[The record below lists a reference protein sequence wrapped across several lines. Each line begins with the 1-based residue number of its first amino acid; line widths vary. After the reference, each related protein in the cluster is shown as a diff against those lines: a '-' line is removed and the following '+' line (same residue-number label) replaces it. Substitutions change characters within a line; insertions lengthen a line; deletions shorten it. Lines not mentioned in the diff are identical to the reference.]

1 MFSQNFSSPKALKKH
16 ATLPK
21 KGAVVKATVDDN
33 FNQIISLH
41 QNGFLE
47 EAEIKYKQFLYKHP
61 MNADALQLLGTLYAQ
76 RMQHAESLIYFNQ
89 SLAINP
95 NQATVLNNLG
105 NVYSDQKMYELAL
118 ECFDKAIKLQHNY
131 SQAWHNKGNVYFEV
145 QEYLKAMDCYQLAI
159 QFNPNDSQNFNHLGN
174 AQQKLSMYDEALKS
188 YQIAIKL
195 NPSNPEVFNNQGAL
209 YQRLSQFE
217 LALLSFNQ
225 AIQLHNGNAQAHY
238 NRGLVLKELNRIQEA
253 VDSFCF
259 AIEIKPDY
267 FEAYNNLANVLKD
280 ENDWERAFTLY
291 SKVIEMKPD
300 FAQAYY
306 NRGIILQEFN
316 ELDQA
321 VLNYEV
327 ALSLESDYADAH
339 LNLGLVCLML
349 QNYAKGWSHYD
360 WRFKSERFSTKSFE
374 SIRPQWNASIENP
387 SPKRLLIWSEQ
398 GVGDELMFCSL
409 LSEFVS
415 QLENTSVQVQVDER
429 LLPLMRRSINN
440 VEFISKDQ
448 KLSDHNFD
456 EQMPLGHLAACVRPS
471 LESFSRQKPSFLLP
485 DVIKTERL
493 IAQLRPQ
500 LGLEK
505 ISEQD
510 HQDHQDH
517 RLIGISWRSSA
528 PKNGKQR
535 SLTLQELATSLHS
548 PGVRLISL
556 QYGDVR
562 DEIETCYKKTGI
574 QIEEVTSVDNFFNLD
589 GLASLMHV
597 CDEIVSVDNATVHLS
612 ASLGLRTKV
621 LLPFHPDWR
630 WGLSTSKSVWYPSVE
645 LFRQNVP
652 GDWLSVLLDLE
663 NSLKIEVQL

>member
-1 MFSQNFSSPKALKKH
+1 MSSHYISSLKALKKN
-16 ATLPK
+16 ATRPN
-21 KGAVVKATVDDN
+21 KGSVVNAAIGEK

-41 QNGFLE
+41 QNGHLE
-47 EAEIKYKQFLYKHP
+47 EAEIEYKQFLFKHP
-61 MNADALQLLGTLYAQ
+61 KNADALQLLGTLYAQ

-105 NVYSDQKMYELAL
+105 NVYSDQKMHQLAL
-118 ECFDKAIKLQHNY
+118 DCYDKAIQLENNY
-131 SQAWHNKGNVYFEV
+131 SQAWHNKGNVYFV
-145 QEYLKAMDCYQLAI
+145 LQEYLKAIDCYQVAI
-159 QFNPNDSQNFNHLGN
+159 KFNPNESQNFNHLGN
-174 AQQKLSMYDEALKS
+174 AQQALSMHDEALKS
-188 YQIAIKL
+188 YQIAIQL
-195 NPSNPEVFNNQGAL
+195 NPSNTEVLNNQGAL
-209 YQRLSQFE
+209 YQKLSQFE
-217 LALLSFNQ
+217 LALLSFDQ
-225 AIQLHNGNAQAHY
+225 AIQLHKDNAQAHY
-238 NRGLVLKELNRIQEA
+238 NRGRVLKQLNRIQEA

-280 ENDWERAFTLY
+280 EKDWERAFTLY

-306 NRGIILQEFN
+306 NRGTLLQEFN
-316 ELDQA
+316 ELEQA
-321 VLNYEV
+321 VSNYEV
-327 ALSLESDYADAH
+327 ALSLEPDYADAH
-339 LNLGLVCLML
+339 LNLGLVYLML
-349 QNYAKGWSHYD
+349 QNYAKGWTHYD
-360 WRFKSERFSTKSFE
+360 WRFKSERFSTKRFE
-374 SIRPQWNASIENP
+374 SIRPQWNAFITNP
-387 SPKRLLIWSEQ
+387 SSKRLLIWSEQ

-415 QLENTSVQVQVDER
+415 QLENTLVQVQVDER
-429 LLPLMRRSINN
+429 LLPLMSRSINN

-456 EQMPLGHLAACVRPS
+456 EQMPLGYLAAFLRPS
-471 LESFSRQKPSFLLP
+471 LESFSRQTPSFLLP
-485 DVIKTERL
+485 DVIKAERL

-500 LGLEK
+500 LKLEK
-505 ISEQD
+505 ISEHD
-510 HQDHQDH
+510 HQDHW
-517 RLIGISWRSSA
+517 LIGISWRSSA
-528 PKNGKQR
+528 PKTGKQR
-535 SLTLQELATSLHS
+535 SLTLEEMATSLHS

-562 DEIETCYKKTGI
+562 DEIETCYRKTGI

-597 CDEIVSVDNATVHLS
+597 CDEIVSVDNATVHLA

-652 GDWLSVLLDLE
+652 GDWRSVLLDLE
-663 NSLKIEVQL
+663 NSMKIEVQL

>member
-1 MFSQNFSSPKALKKH
+1 MSSHHISSLKALKKKEIRPNKGSVVN
-16 ATLPK
+16 ATFSEK
-21 KGAVVKATVDDN
+21 

-41 QNGFLE
+41 QNGHLE
-47 EAEIKYKQFLYKHP
+47 EAEIEYKQFLLKHP
-61 MNADALQLLGTLYAQ
+61 NNADALQLLGTLYAQ
-76 RMQHAESLIYFNQ
+76 RMQHTESLIYFNQ

-105 NVYSDQKMYELAL
+105 NVYSDQKMHQLAL
-118 ECFDKAIKLQHNY
+118 DCYDKAIKLEHNY
-131 SQAWHNKGNVYFEV
+131 SQAWHNKGNVYFV
-145 QEYLKAMDCYQLAI
+145 LQEYLKAIECYQVAI
-159 QFNPNDSQNFNHLGN
+159 QLNPNESQNFNHLGN
-174 AQQKLSMYDEALKS
+174 AQQELSMYEEALNS

-195 NPSNPEVFNNQGAL
+195 NPNNAEVFNNQGAL
-209 YQRLSQFE
+209 YQKLSQFE
-217 LALLSFNQ
+217 LALLSFDQ
-225 AIQLHNGNAQAHY
+225 SIQLHIGNAQAHY
-238 NRGLVLKELNRIQEA
+238 NRGRVLKELNRIEEA

-280 ENDWERAFTLY
+280 EKDWEHAFTLY
-291 SKVIEMKPD
+291 SKVIEIKPD
-300 FAQAYY
+300 FAQAHY

-321 VLNYEV
+321 VSNYEV
-327 ALSLESDYADAH
+327 ALSLEPDYADAH
-339 LNLGLVCLML
+339 LNLGLVYLML
-349 QNYAKGWSHYD
+349 QNYAKGWTHYD
-360 WRFKSERFSTKSFE
+360 WRFKSERFSTRRFE
-374 SIRPQWNASIENP
+374 SIRPQWSAATANS

-429 LLPLMRRSINN
+429 LLPLMSRSIKV

-448 KLSDHNFD
+448 KLSDQHFD
-456 EQMPLGHLAACVRPS
+456 VQMPLGELATCVRPS
-471 LESFSRQKPSFLLP
+471 LESFSSQPNSFLWP

-493 IAQLRPQ
+493 MAQLR
-500 LGLEK
+500 LEN
-505 ISEQD
+505 IREG
-510 HQDHQDH
+510 DHQDH

-528 PKNGKQR
+528 PKTGAQR
-535 SLTLQELATSLHS
+535 SLTLEEVATSLYS

-562 DEIETCYKKTGI
+562 DEIEIFYKKTGI
-574 QIEEVTSVDNFFNLD
+574 QVEVITAVDNFFNLD
-589 GLASLMHV
+589 GLASLMYV
-597 CDEIVSVDNATVHLS
+597 CDEIVSVDNVTVHL
-612 ASLGLRTKV
+612 AAGLGLRTKV

-652 GDWLSVLLDLE
+652 GDWVSVLLDLE
-663 NSLKIEVQL
+663 HSMKIEVQL

>member
-1 MFSQNFSSPKALKKH
+1 MSSHYISSLKALKKN
-16 ATLPK
+16 ATRPN
-21 KGAVVKATVDDN
+21 KGSVVNAAIGEK

-41 QNGFLE
+41 QNGHLE
-47 EAEIKYKQFLYKHP
+47 EAEIEYKQFLFKHP
-61 MNADALQLLGTLYAQ
+61 KNADALQLLGTLYAQ

-105 NVYSDQKMYELAL
+105 NVYSDQKMHQLAL
-118 ECFDKAIKLQHNY
+118 DCYDKAIQLENNY
-131 SQAWHNKGNVYFEV
+131 SQAWHNKGNVYFV
-145 QEYLKAMDCYQLAI
+145 LQEYLKAIDCYQVAI
-159 QFNPNDSQNFNHLGN
+159 KFNPNESQNFNHLGN
-174 AQQKLSMYDEALKS
+174 AQQALSMHDEDLKS
-188 YQIAIKL
+188 YQIAIQL
-195 NPSNPEVFNNQGAL
+195 NPSNAEVLNNQGAL
-209 YQRLSQFE
+209 YQKLSQFE
-217 LALLSFNQ
+217 LALLSFDQ
-225 AIQLHNGNAQAHY
+225 AIQLHKDNAQAHY
-238 NRGLVLKELNRIQEA
+238 NRGRVLKQLNRIQEA

-280 ENDWERAFTLY
+280 EKDWERAFTLY

-300 FAQAYY
+300 FAQAHY
-306 NRGIILQEFN
+306 NRGVILQEFN
-316 ELDQA
+316 ELEQA
-321 VLNYEV
+321 VSNYEV
-327 ALSLESDYADAH
+327 ALSLEPNYADAH
-339 LNLGLVCLML
+339 LNLGLVYLML
-349 QNYAKGWSHYD
+349 QNYAKGWTHYD
-360 WRFKSERFSTKSFE
+360 WRFKSERFSTKRFE
-374 SIRPQWNASIENP
+374 SIRPQWNAFITNP
-387 SPKRLLIWSEQ
+387 SSKRLLIWSEQ

-415 QLENTSVQVQVDER
+415 QLENTLVQVQVDER
-429 LLPLMRRSINN
+429 LLPLMSRSINN

-456 EQMPLGHLAACVRPS
+456 EQMPLGHLAACLRPS
-471 LESFSRQKPSFLLP
+471 LESFSRQTPSFLLP
-485 DVIKTERL
+485 DVIKAERL

-500 LGLEK
+500 LKLEK
-505 ISEQD
+505 ISEHD
-510 HQDHQDH
+510 HQDHW
-517 RLIGISWRSSA
+517 LIGISWRSSA
-528 PKNGKQR
+528 PKTGKQR
-535 SLTLQELATSLHS
+535 SLTLEEMATSLHS

-562 DEIETCYKKTGI
+562 DEIETCYRKTGI

-597 CDEIVSVDNATVHLS
+597 CDEIVSVDNATVHLA

-652 GDWLSVLLDLE
+652 GDWRSVLLDLE
-663 NSLKIEVQL
+663 NSMKIEVQL